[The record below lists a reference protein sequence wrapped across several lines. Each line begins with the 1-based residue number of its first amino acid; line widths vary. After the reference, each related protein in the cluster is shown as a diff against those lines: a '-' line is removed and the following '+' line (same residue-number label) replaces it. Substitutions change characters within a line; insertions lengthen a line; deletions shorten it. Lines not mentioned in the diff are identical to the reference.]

1 MKAGR
6 GLTETL
12 ALTDQAAPR
21 SSAGRAAYL
30 ERRRAATR
38 NGILLAAR
46 RVFADASYVDA
57 KIDDIIGAAGV
68 SRATFYSHFE
78 SKLELACAIYEE
90 TVPETRALF
99 ARLPDLAGG
108 DLAAV
113 REWLD
118 GFVAIHLEHRYVTP
132 LIAQLQL
139 FESGFRARI
148 LRDTEALIDLVAA
161 SGVSVFARA
170 AQDKRQRVKVRLLF
184 NRVANLCAEV
194 ARGEFEGEAR
204 EISLDL
210 AGEEILRFFD
220 E

>member
-1 MKAGR
+1 
-6 GLTETL
+6 
-12 ALTDQAAPR
+12 
-21 SSAGRAAYL
+21 
-30 ERRRAATR
+30 
-38 NGILLAAR
+38 
-46 RVFADASYVDA
+46 
-57 KIDDIIGAAGV
+57 
-68 SRATFYSHFE
+68 
-78 SKLELACAIYEE
+78 
-90 TVPETRALF
+90 
-99 ARLPDLAGG
+99 
-108 DLAAV
+108 
-113 REWLD
+113 
-118 GFVAIHLEHRYVTP
+118 
-132 LIAQLQL
+132 L

-161 SGVSVFARA
+161 SGVAVFARA

>member
-1 MKAGR
+1 MEDVSALQDEARGR
-6 GLTETL
+6 G
-12 ALTDQAAPR
+12 
-21 SSAGRAAYL
+21 SGRAAYL

-38 NGILLAAR
+38 AAILVAAR

-57 KIDDIIGAAGV
+57 KIDDIIGAAAI

-90 TVPETRALF
+90 TVPQTRALF
-99 ARLPDLAGG
+99 ARLPGLAGQ

-113 REWLD
+113 REWL
-118 GFVAIHLEHRYVTP
+118 GEFVGIYLEHRYVTP

-148 LRDTEALIDLVAA
+148 LRDTEGLIDLVAA
-161 SGVSVFARA
+161 SGVPGLARA
-170 AQDKRQRVKVRLLF
+170 ATDTRQRIRTRLLF
-184 NRVANLCAEV
+184 NQVAGVCAEV
-194 ARGEFEGEAR
+194 ARGEFAGEEAD
-204 EISLDL
+204 ICLDL
-210 AGEEILRFFD
+210 VGEEILRFLK

>member
-1 MKAGR
+1 VA
-6 GLTETL
+6 ETL
-12 ALTDQAAPR
+12 AFTNEAGTQ
-21 SSAGRAAYL
+21 SSGGRAAYL

-38 NGILLAAR
+38 NAILLAAR
-46 RVFADASYVDA
+46 RVFADASYADA

-90 TVPETRALF
+90 TVPETRELF
-99 ARLPDLAGG
+99 ARLPGLAGG

-113 REWLD
+113 KAWLD
-118 GFVAIHLEHRYVTP
+118 AFVGIHLEHRYVTP

-161 SGVSVFARA
+161 SGVAEFAEA
-170 AQDKRQRVKVRLLF
+170 ASDQRQRVRVRLLF
-184 NRVANLCAEV
+184 NRVANVCAEV
-194 ARGEFEGEAR
+194 ARGEFEGEAGNICL
-204 EISLDL
+204 ELV
-210 AGEEILRFFD
+210 GEEMLGFLN